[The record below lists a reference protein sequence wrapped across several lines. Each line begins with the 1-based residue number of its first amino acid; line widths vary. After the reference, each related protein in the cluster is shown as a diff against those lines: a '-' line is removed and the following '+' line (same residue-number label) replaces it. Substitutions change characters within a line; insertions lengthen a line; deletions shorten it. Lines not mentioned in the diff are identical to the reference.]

1 MARVAQE
8 IIERVRDAS
17 DILDVV
23 SKYRLLALLLRRKYF
38 TVLVVVQEEV
48 QLTLSWNMKK

>member
-17 DILDVV
+17 DI
-23 SKYRLLALLLRRKYF
+23 SIMKKHRLLVLPLQRKYF